1 MKNIVKD
8 PEMAKIKSQ
17 KSKIALLE
25 KNTWENSD
33 KIPVIKTNLLITFN
47 LCGILNNKKNIKVK
61 MRMLDKK
68 LGNELIIIESRKT
81 NKGLKLNRPNK
92 TIFGLKIK

>member
-1 MKNIVKD
+1 
-8 PEMAKIKSQ
+8 
-17 KSKIALLE
+17 
-25 KNTWENSD
+25 
-33 KIPVIKTNLLITFN
+33 